1 MDEKLPKEEED
12 LELELELEELF
23 DDEEEDE
30 DPELLA
36 STGTNALP
44 SASATTAARMCRTEV
59 FIVFLSK

>member
-12 LELELELEELF
+12 RELELELEELF
-23 DDEEEDE
+23 DDE

>member
-1 MDEKLPKEEED
+1 MDEKLPNEEED
-12 LELELELEELF
+12 RELELEELF

-30 DPELLA
+30 DPELFA

-44 SASATTAARMCRTEV
+44 SASAKTAARICRTEV

>member
-1 MDEKLPKEEED
+1 MDEKLPNDEED
-12 LELELELEELF
+12 RELELELEELF
-23 DDEEEDE
+23 DDEE
-30 DPELLA
+30 DPELFA